1 MTKKVTKDTIKKL
14 IEEVLKGEQRLDE
27 FKVSITNR
35 NKISDL
41 RKDLDFAGSMDNDYN
56 KTKKDLGKLIDLDT
70 ATADILDDADFAAA
84 VAKGSADPTFKVADW
99 LSGATKKADLQTAW
113 SNAKTSTG
121 GGGGGG
127 SFPHGQVIVNGQIN
141 PALAKADGK
150 SPNKTK
156 IATLLRKYE
165 SDQNTTPATVTALL
179 AQVAVAFSGSVYG
192 TVIDKIITRLKSPT
206 GGGGAGGGGGSPT
219 AIKDAIKGA
228 ISVLEAEPTD
238 LAAAAKDLS
247 TKRGVFG
254 DQSSIGLETGLDAP
268 VSGDVADADI
278 APALGG
284 IAKIQVP
291 MNELLK
297 AQVMRRKTDPST
309 FKVGSTEIS
318 KLEDFAEEFETVAK
332 AMDPANKGKLAG
344 LTIDES
350 IMLMTKISFVA
361 SLFATG
367 KETKG
372 QESGYVWEKMCA
384 LFLGGA
390 VSGLLGGAA
399 DVVTNMFGGTSLS
412 QKFILP
418 ATGIT
423 QAAKNINTA
432 MTNKKQG
439 ESLYYFALIKLGGG
453 SSQGLNKIGFALVK
467 MERSTVTPGTFTKYY
482 LKKDGSYERFGTPND
497 VATGTGSYVIMS
509 SSDITAAESDL
520 PMLDPKIPPNLDYNE
535 TIDQLSNNLSQVN
548 PSSNFGKLT
557 KATIGIADKLSA
569 MQNVTNE
576 YRNAKAASAAT
587 SGSFSSGNTS
597 TDYADKIS
605 DLYLGVKSDYK
616 TLFKLL
622 GDYVGSKAASTFQ
635 EGKKITSDYLK
646 KIISESFKK

>member
-1 MTKKVTKDTIKKL
+1 MTKKVGKQDLKRI
-14 IEEVLKGEQRLDE
+14 IEEVLNEQQLNERINLTWSGKASDKE
-27 FKVSITNR
+27 SQLGINKNSSPGTNA
-35 NKISDL
+35 L
-41 RKDLDFAGSMDNDYN
+41 KDLVALDNDTSN
-56 KTKKDLGKLIDLDT
+56 LTDDDLK
-70 ATADILDDADFAAA
+70 AA
-84 VAKGSADPTFKVADW
+84 
-99 LSGATKKADLQTAW
+99 SGATKATADTWYSKTTVSDVDRSTHADLDAYLA
-113 SNAKTSTG
+113 SLG

-127 SFPHGQVIVNGQIN
+127 AGSFVHGEIIDSSGKVN
-141 PALAKADGK
+141 PALTQADNK
-150 SPNKTK
+150 TPSKTK
-156 IATLLRKYE
+156 IAKLLRLYLND
-165 SDQNTTPATVTALL
+165 SNTTAATVTALL
-179 AQVAVAFSGSVYG
+179 NQ
-192 TVIDKIITRLKSPT
+192 LKSILPVAGPLLDGIST
-206 GGGGAGGGGGSPT
+206 KLKNLSGGGGGGGSPT
-219 AIKDAIKGA
+219 AIQDAIKNA

-238 LAAAAKDLS
+238 LAAAAEKLS
-247 TKRGVFG
+247 SKRGVFG
-254 DQSSIGLETGLDAP
+254 DQSSIGLETGMDAP
-268 VSGDVADADI
+268 VSGDVEDADI

-535 TIDQLSNNLSQVN
+535 TIDQLSNNLSQVST
-548 PSSNFGKLT
+548 SSNFGKLT

-576 YRNAKAASAAT
+576 YRNAKAASSAT
-587 SGSFSSGNTS
+587 GNTFSSGNTP
-597 TDYADKIS
+597 TQYADKIS
-605 DLYLGVKSDYK
+605 DLYLDVKKDYK
-616 TLFKLL
+616 SLFQLL
-622 GDYVGSKAASTFQ
+622 GDYVGTKAAATFQ
-635 EGKKITSDYLK
+635 EGKKITANFLK
-646 KIISESFKK
+646 KLISESFKK